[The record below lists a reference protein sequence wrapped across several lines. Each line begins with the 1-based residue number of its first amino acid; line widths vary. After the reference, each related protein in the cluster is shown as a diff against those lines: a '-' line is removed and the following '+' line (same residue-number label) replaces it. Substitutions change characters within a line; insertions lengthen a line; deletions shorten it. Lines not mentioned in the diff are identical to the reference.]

1 MINMVINEFE
11 WDEGNLPK
19 IQKRFKVSEVE
30 KFFDQSLFM
39 IEDKEHS
46 MTENRFI
53 AIGYGPLNKPMFV
66 CFTFRQNK
74 IRVISA
80 RYMRAK
86 EVAAY
91 EKQKKEY

>member
-1 MINMVINEFE
+1 
-11 WDEGNLPK
+11 
-19 IQKRFKVSEVE
+19 
-30 KFFDQSLFM
+30 M
-39 IEDKEHS
+39 IEDKENS

-53 AIGYGPLNKPMFV
+53 AIGNGHLNKPMFV

-74 IRVISA
+74 IGVISA

-86 EVAAY
+86 EVAVY

>member
-11 WDEGNLPK
+11 WDEANLPK

-30 KFFDQSLFM
+30 KFFDQSLLM

-46 MTENRFI
+46 MTENCFI
-53 AIGYGPLNKPMFV
+53 VIGYGPLNKPMFV

-80 RYMRAK
+80 RYIRAK